1 MKATVAPARPSVVT
15 VTETGTRLDHFVT
28 DNEMDSNIGS
38 GRYTTVCGAVIL
50 PASLTQPS
58 TGLCQDCQRQW
69 WGK

>member
-1 MKATVAPARPSVVT
+1 MKANVAPARPLVVT

-28 DNEMDSNIGS
+28 DDEMGSNIGT

-50 PASLTQPS
+50 PASLTEPP